1 MLYYLLYPLKDLF
14 SPLNVFQYITFRS
27 AIAAILALIISFILG
42 PVIINHL
49 RKNQIGEQIRK
60 HGPQSHYSKE
70 GTPTMGGLIILLAII
85 LPTLLFADI
94 YNPFVQILVISTI
107 WMGLIGFYDDYL
119 KVVKKRKDGLSGRY
133 KLLAQT
139 ILGVFI
145 SYILISSNVY
155 GDYTLLT
162 FVPFLKNVSINFFY
176 PIIYAVFII
185 LVVSATSNAVN
196 LTDGLDGLAA
206 GLLAISVSVFGV
218 IAYISGRV
226 DFTDYLY
233 IAYLPLASELTIFAT
248 AFFGGCLGFLW
259 FNAKPAEIFM
269 GDVGS
274 LSTGA
279 ALGTLAILLK
289 KEVLLLIVG
298 GVFVIETLSVIIQV
312 LYFRYTKNKYGTG
325 KKFFLMAPIHH
336 HFELK
341 GWPESRVVTRFWIIG
356 ILFALMSLTTFKVR

>member
-107 WMGLIGFYDDYL
+107 WMGLIGFIDDYL
-119 KVVKKRKDGLSGRY
+119 KSIKKLKKGLVAKY
-133 KLLAQT
+133 KLAGQ
-139 ILGVFI
+139 IAIG
-145 SYILISSNVY
+145 LII
-155 GDYTLLT
+155 T
-162 FVPFLKNVSINFFY
+162 FRIYNTPAWDNFRTVTSIPFLKDTVVDFGLLY
-176 PIIYAVFII
+176 PLMIV
-185 LVVSATSNAVN
+185 LVVTATSNAVN

-206 GLLAISVSVFGV
+206 GLLAISFSVFSI
-218 IAYISGRV
+218 IAYVSGRV
-226 DFTDYLY
+226 DFSDYLN
-233 IAYLPLASELTIFAT
+233 IIYLPGAGELTIFT
-248 AFFGGCLGFLW
+248 ASCVGACLGYLW
-259 FNAKPAEIFM
+259 FNSSPAEVFM
-269 GDVGS
+269 GDTGS

-289 KEVLLLIVG
+289 KEFLLIIIG
-298 GVFVIETLSVIIQV
+298 GLFVAEAISVILQV
-312 LYFRYTKNKYGTG
+312 GYYRYTKNKYGEG
-325 KKFFLMAPIHH
+325 KKLFLMAPFHH

-341 GWPESRVVTRFWIIG
+341 GLPESKVVIRFWIVG
-356 ILFALMSLTTFKVR
+356 LLLALLTITTFKIR

>member
-107 WMGLIGFYDDYL
+107 WMGLIGFIDDYL
-119 KVVKKRKDGLSGRY
+119 KSIKKLKKGLVAKY
-133 KLLAQT
+133 KLAGQ
-139 ILGVFI
+139 IAIG
-145 SYILISSNVY
+145 LII
-155 GDYTLLT
+155 T
-162 FVPFLKNVSINFFY
+162 FWIYNTPAWDNFRTVTSIPFLKDTVVDFGLLY
-176 PIIYAVFII
+176 PLMIV
-185 LVVSATSNAVN
+185 LVVTATSNAVN

-206 GLLAISVSVFGV
+206 GLLAISFSVFSI
-218 IAYISGRV
+218 IAYVSGRV
-226 DFTDYLY
+226 DFSDYLN
-233 IAYLPLASELTIFAT
+233 IIYLPGAGELTIFT
-248 AFFGGCLGFLW
+248 ASCVGACLGYLW
-259 FNAKPAEIFM
+259 FNSSPAEVFM
-269 GDVGS
+269 GDTGS
-274 LSTGA
+274 LSTGS

-289 KEVLLLIVG
+289 KEFLLIIIG
-298 GVFVIETLSVIIQV
+298 GLFVAEAISVILQV
-312 LYFRYTKNKYGTG
+312 GYYRYTKNKYGEG
-325 KKFFLMAPIHH
+325 KKLFLMAPFHH
-336 HFELK
+336 HFELI
-341 GWPESRVVTRFWIIG
+341 GLPESKVVFRFLIIG
-356 ILFALMSLTTFKVR
+356 LLLALLTITTFKIR

>member
-60 HGPQSHYSKE
+60 HGPQSHYSKK

-107 WMGLIGFYDDYL
+107 WMGLIGFIDDYL
-119 KVVKKRKDGLSGRY
+119 KSIKKLKKGLVAKY
-133 KLLAQT
+133 KLAGQ
-139 ILGVFI
+139 IAIG
-145 SYILISSNVY
+145 LII
-155 GDYTLLT
+155 T
-162 FVPFLKNVSINFFY
+162 FWIYNTPAWDNFRTVTSIPFLKDTVVDFGLLY
-176 PIIYAVFII
+176 PLMIV
-185 LVVSATSNAVN
+185 LVVTATSNAVN

-206 GLLAISVSVFGV
+206 GLLAISFSVFSI
-218 IAYISGRV
+218 IAYVSGRV
-226 DFTDYLY
+226 DFSDYLN
-233 IAYLPLASELTIFAT
+233 IIYLPGAGELTIFT
-248 AFFGGCLGFLW
+248 ASCVGACLGYLW
-259 FNAKPAEIFM
+259 FNSSPAEVFM
-269 GDVGS
+269 GDTGS
-274 LSTGA
+274 LSTGS

-289 KEVLLLIVG
+289 KEFLLIIIG
-298 GVFVIETLSVIIQV
+298 GLFVAEAISVILQV
-312 LYFRYTKNKYGTG
+312 GYYRYTKNKYGEG
-325 KKFFLMAPIHH
+325 KKLFLMAPFHH

-341 GWPESRVVTRFWIIG
+341 GLPESKVVIRFWIIG
-356 ILFALMSLTTFKVR
+356 LLLALLTITTFKIR

>member
-107 WMGLIGFYDDYL
+107 WMGLIGFIDDYL
-119 KVVKKRKDGLSGRY
+119 KSIKKLKKGLVAKY
-133 KLLAQT
+133 KLAGQ
-139 ILGVFI
+139 IAIG
-145 SYILISSNVY
+145 LII
-155 GDYTLLT
+155 T
-162 FVPFLKNVSINFFY
+162 FWIYNTPAWDNFRTVTSIPFLKDTVVDFGLLY
-176 PIIYAVFII
+176 PLMIV
-185 LVVSATSNAVN
+185 LVVTATSNAVN

-206 GLLAISVSVFGV
+206 GLLAISFSVFSI
-218 IAYISGRV
+218 IAYVSGRV
-226 DFTDYLY
+226 DFSDYLN
-233 IAYLPLASELTIFAT
+233 IIYLPGAGELTIFT
-248 AFFGGCLGFLW
+248 ASCVGACLGYLW
-259 FNAKPAEIFM
+259 FNSSPAEVFM
-269 GDVGS
+269 GDTGS
-274 LSTGA
+274 LSTGS

-289 KEVLLLIVG
+289 KEFLLIIIG
-298 GVFVIETLSVIIQV
+298 GLFVAEAISVILQV
-312 LYFRYTKNKYGTG
+312 GYYRYTKNKYGEG
-325 KKFFLMAPIHH
+325 KKLFLMAPFHH

-341 GWPESRVVTRFWIIG
+341 GMPESKVVIRFWIIG
-356 ILFALMSLTTFKVR
+356 LLLALLTITTFKIR

>member
-60 HGPQSHYSKE
+60 NGPQSHYSKE

-107 WMGLIGFYDDYL
+107 WMGLIGFIDDYL
-119 KVVKKRKDGLSGRY
+119 KSIKKLKKGLVAKY
-133 KLLAQT
+133 KLAGQ
-139 ILGVFI
+139 IAIG
-145 SYILISSNVY
+145 LII
-155 GDYTLLT
+155 T
-162 FVPFLKNVSINFFY
+162 FWIYNTPAWDNFRTVTSIPFLKDTVVDFGLLY
-176 PIIYAVFII
+176 PLMIV
-185 LVVSATSNAVN
+185 LVVTATSNAVN

-206 GLLAISVSVFGV
+206 GLLAISFSVFSI
-218 IAYISGRV
+218 IAYVSGRV
-226 DFTDYLY
+226 DFSDYLN
-233 IAYLPLASELTIFAT
+233 IIYLPGAGELTIFT
-248 AFFGGCLGFLW
+248 ASCVGACLGYLW
-259 FNAKPAEIFM
+259 FNSSPAEVFM
-269 GDVGS
+269 GDTGS
-274 LSTGA
+274 LSTGS

-289 KEVLLLIVG
+289 KEFLLIIIG
-298 GVFVIETLSVIIQV
+298 GLFVAEAISVILQV
-312 LYFRYTKNKYGTG
+312 GYYRYTKNKYGEG
-325 KKFFLMAPIHH
+325 KKLFLMAPFHH

-341 GWPESRVVTRFWIIG
+341 GLPESKVVIRFWIIG
-356 ILFALMSLTTFKVR
+356 LLLALLTITTFKIR

>member
-1 MLYYLLYPLKDLF
+1 MLFYLLYPLKDLF

-107 WMGLIGFYDDYL
+107 WMGLIGFIDDYL
-119 KVVKKRKDGLSGRY
+119 KSIKKLKKGLVAKY
-133 KLLAQT
+133 KLAGQ
-139 ILGVFI
+139 IAIG
-145 SYILISSNVY
+145 LII
-155 GDYTLLT
+155 T
-162 FVPFLKNVSINFFY
+162 FWIYNTPAWDNFRTVTSIPFLKDTVVDFGLLY
-176 PIIYAVFII
+176 PLMIV
-185 LVVSATSNAVN
+185 LVVTATSNAVN

-206 GLLAISVSVFGV
+206 GLLAISFSVFSI
-218 IAYISGRV
+218 IAYVSGRV
-226 DFTDYLY
+226 DFSDYLN
-233 IAYLPLASELTIFAT
+233 IIYLPGAGELTIFT
-248 AFFGGCLGFLW
+248 ASCVGACLGYLW
-259 FNAKPAEIFM
+259 FNSSPAEVFM
-269 GDVGS
+269 GDTGS
-274 LSTGA
+274 LSTGS

-289 KEVLLLIVG
+289 KEFLLIIIG
-298 GVFVIETLSVIIQV
+298 GLFVAEAISVILQV
-312 LYFRYTKNKYGTG
+312 GYYRYTKNKYGEG
-325 KKFFLMAPIHH
+325 KKLFLMAPFHH

-341 GWPESRVVTRFWIIG
+341 GLPESKVVIRFWIIG
-356 ILFALMSLTTFKVR
+356 LLLALLTLSTFKIR